1 MFDQRQEDES
11 LELAI
16 KLWQNPFLGCVL
28 SAPAE
33 IPFFQDA
40 FSFSGSNMSVVS
52 RLRVAFL
59 DLQMKDLSPD
69 L

>member
-33 IPFFQDA
+33 IPFFSRRFLVFQHERSFTVPGR
-40 FSFSGSNMSVVS
+40 FS
-52 RLRVAFL
+52 
-59 DLQMKDLSPD
+59 
-69 L
+69 